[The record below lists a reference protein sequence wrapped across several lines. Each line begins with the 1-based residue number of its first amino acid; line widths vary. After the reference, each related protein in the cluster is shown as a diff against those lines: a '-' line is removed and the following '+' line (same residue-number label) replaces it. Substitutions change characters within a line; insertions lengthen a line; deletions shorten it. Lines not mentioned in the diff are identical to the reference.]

1 MKNNLLILLLL
12 GYLNAFTQAKYTVFK
27 TVGNIQYFSS
37 KTKQWEPLHPK
48 DSINS
53 NTKIKCVSNSA
64 LIIFDSKYQIFEVKQ
79 TGEFLVK
86 NSIQSG
92 SQNNNKE
99 MQKAVKFFVE
109 QTFSANSN
117 SNTQKAKGAVYR
129 GEETVFPWDSAIITE
144 DTFTLSINLS
154 RTQYPAKLSIGAS
167 SFIIYQDTQLILPS
181 TLLLN
186 DAYTTIRLG
195 SERVLHWYRLGSA
208 KTEALDNLTK
218 LCQSKAPLSA
228 AILAISIEYCLE
240 NRYYSMAYSLF
251 MKAHDND
258 QTLKELKELLKENEN
273 ALVLLKL

>member
-12 GYLNAFTQAKYTVFK
+12 GYLNAFTQANYTVFK

-37 KTKQWEPLHPK
+37 KSKQWETLRPK

-79 TGEFLVK
+79 SGEFLVK

-92 SQNNNKE
+92 TQNNNKE

-109 QTFSANSN
+109 QTFSANAN
-117 SNTQKAKGAVYR
+117 TNTQKAKGAVYR
-129 GEETVFPWDSAIITE
+129 GEGTIFPWDSAVITE
-144 DTFTLSINLS
+144 DTFALEIDLA
-154 RTQYPAKLSIGAS
+154 RTQYPVKISIGNYS
-167 SFIIYQDTQLILPS
+167 TIVYQDTQLNIPAN
-181 TLLLN
+181 LLN
-186 DAYTTIRLG
+186 LNGYTTVKVG
-195 SERVLHWYRLGSA
+195 SDRVLHWYLTGST
-208 KTEALDNLTK
+208 KTEALEYLRKICLTK
-218 LCQSKAPLSA
+218 EPLSA

-240 NRYYSMAYSLF
+240 NRFYSMAYCLF
-251 MKAHDND
+251 KKANNNK
-258 QTLKELKELLKENEN
+258 QTMMELKELLKDNKE